1 MMQFTVFGCRIL
13 VQFWFMAF
21 ITLSLFLDK
30 SGVAGI
36 GLLAVVF
43 HESGHLLMMRALK
56 IPPEC
61 ISMNLFGLEIQQK
74 KTHKRSYRQDALI
87 SIAGP
92 AVNVIAFA
100 VCWSAYYATSS
111 LYLANLGA
119 ANLLLAILNGLPVGP
134 LDGGQALY
142 ALLCSKYP
150 AETCEKIVNIV
161 SFFVILPIALMG
173 FLVLLRSRYN
183 FSLLIVSG
191 YLMLM
196 LVLKKGR
203 YF

>member
-43 HESGHLLMMRALK
+43 HESGHLLMMSALK

-74 KTHKRSYRQDALI
+74 KSYKRSYRQDAMI
-87 SIAGP
+87 AIAGP
-92 AVNVIAFA
+92 VSNLIFFA
-100 VCWSAYYATSS
+100 LCWSGYYITSS

-142 ALLCSKYP
+142 ALLCSKYR

-196 LVLKKGR
+196 LLLKKGR

>member
-1 MMQFTVFGCRIL
+1 MMQFTVFGCRIFI
-13 VQFWFMAF
+13 QFWFMAMV
-21 ITLSLFLDK
+21 TLSLFLDR

-43 HESGHLLMMRALK
+43 HESGHLLMMSALK

-74 KTHKRSYRQDALI
+74 KVHQRSYRQDALI
-87 SIAGP
+87 AIAGP
-92 AVNVIAFA
+92 ITSLLCFA
-100 VCWSAYYATSS
+100 VCWLGYYATSS

-119 ANLLLAILNGLPVGP
+119 ANLLLGILNGLPVGP

-142 ALLCSKYP
+142 SILCRKYR
-150 AETCEKIVNIV
+150 AETSEKIVNIV
-161 SFFVILPIALMG
+161 SFFVILPIAILG

-196 LVLKKGR
+196 LLLKKGR